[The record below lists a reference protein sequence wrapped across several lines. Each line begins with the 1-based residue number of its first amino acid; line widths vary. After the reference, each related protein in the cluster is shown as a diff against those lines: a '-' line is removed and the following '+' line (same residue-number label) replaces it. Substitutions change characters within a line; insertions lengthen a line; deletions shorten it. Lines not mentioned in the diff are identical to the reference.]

1 MASKVSVQSQGLRMH
16 QKSVEPLV
24 GLVVCQAEG
33 EITSCYKLNSPEYI
47 KVTFSI
53 LPRINFVM

>member
-16 QKSVEPLV
+16 QKSVEPL
-24 GLVVCQAEG
+24 GLVVCQDEG
-33 EITSCYKLNSPEYI
+33 EITSRYKLYSPEYI